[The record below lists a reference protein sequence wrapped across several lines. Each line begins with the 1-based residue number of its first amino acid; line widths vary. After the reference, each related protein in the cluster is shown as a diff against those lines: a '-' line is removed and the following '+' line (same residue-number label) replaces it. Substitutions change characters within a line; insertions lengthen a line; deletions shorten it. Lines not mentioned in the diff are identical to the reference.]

1 MGSIDHTGWT
11 NGEVMV
17 ELGHWLQAGRED
29 AGLSVTETA
38 QRAGLSR
45 RTLWR
50 ALAGGRAPRPGGVS
64 TSPA

>member
-50 ALAGGRAPRPGGVS
+50 GEGGVNPPPLPGGRLPWG
-64 TSPA
+64 